1 MEFCRTFVIMSIST
15 FKLNFYEKSPK
26 VNKKKSIPLQ
36 SISDVNVTESKN
48 LVVFDEMPMKNSHK
62 YECIILIDICMKR
75 KIKSKYNFL
84 DLRWKKF
91 ESIS

>member
-75 KIKSKYNFL
+75 KKNQNI
-84 DLRWKKF
+84 
-91 ESIS
+91 ISLI